1 MSVRWIWMIATTHAW
16 CSTHSLLSVVD
27 AEAFILCL
35 CVPFS
40 VPLRGHGDFL
50 NCEPSKLAEVVS
62 PWKVSYSR
70 YSVVLCTN
78 IYICTYTYSCAQCVL
93 LVSLSNTTSWQI
105 TMELV

>member
-50 NCEPSKLAEVVS
+50 
-62 PWKVSYSR
+62 
-70 YSVVLCTN
+70 
-78 IYICTYTYSCAQCVL
+78 
-93 LVSLSNTTSWQI
+93 I